1 MEFSGRGKKRC
12 FTDTFKYGESGGLSG
27 IRFSRLTTL
36 VYADDSRTPVYTPGP
51 RPSELLKK
59 FIGKKEPEKLT
70 RIDEIKRTLHGIQK
84 PNFKIRSE
92 RNRVSSMK
100 YINSCFD

>member
-1 MEFSGRGKKRC
+1 MEFYGRGKKRS
-12 FTDTFKYGESGGLSG
+12 FTDTFKYGEAGGLNG
-27 IRFSRLTTL
+27 LRFSRLTTL
-36 VYADDSRTPVYTPGP
+36 VYNDDSRTPVYTPGP

-70 RIDEIKRTLHGIQK
+70 RIDEIKRTLQTIHK
-84 PNFKIRSE
+84 PSFKIRSE
-92 RNRVSSMK
+92 RGRVNSMK